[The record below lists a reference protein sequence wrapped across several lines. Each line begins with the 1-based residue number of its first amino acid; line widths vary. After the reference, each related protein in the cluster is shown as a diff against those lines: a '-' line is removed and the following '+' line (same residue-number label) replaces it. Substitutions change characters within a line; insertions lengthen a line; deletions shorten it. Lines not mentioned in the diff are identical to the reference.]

1 MDYFNKITSITA
13 RMVEYYLLL
22 CGNGQSYQNSFYPK
36 KQDSIGHSNGHKGG
50 G

>member
-1 MDYFNKITSITA
+1 MDYLNKITSITA

-22 CGNGQSYQNSFYPK
+22 RENGQRYHYSCYPK
-36 KQDSIGHSNGHKGG
+36 KQDSTGHSNGHKGG

>member
-1 MDYFNKITSITA
+1 MDYLNKITSITP

-22 CGNGQSYQNSFYPK
+22 RENGQRYQNSCYPK

>member
-1 MDYFNKITSITA
+1 MDYLNKITTIAA

-22 CGNGQSYQNSFYPK
+22 RENGQRYQNSCYPK
-36 KQDSIGHSNGHKGG
+36 KQDSNGHKGG

>member
-1 MDYFNKITSITA
+1 MDYLNKITSITA

-22 CGNGQSYQNSFYPK
+22 RENGQRYQNSCYPK
-36 KQDSIGHSNGHKGG
+36 EQDSIGHSNGHKGG